1 MANGSCLCGTVKF
14 SVSDDA
20 SNMSH
25 CHCSMCRKIHGSLF
39 ATYYDSSELTITSGQ
54 QAIETYESSPG
65 FIRSFCN
72 QCGSTLP
79 ETSNQG
85 DGKVYV
91 PAGLMDDDPGIRPEA
106 HIFAESKASCYT
118 ISDTLPQHEHYGDN
132 DLSRVV
138 DVPEPTEKEGFVT
151 GGCQCG
157 AVNFEYEGAPG
168 MMMNCHCSR
177 CRKVKGAAHATNAFV
192 SGDKLSFT
200 SGEDNITNYAHEGA
214 KVFGNA
220 FCKTCGSS
228 VPRAR
233 ADGSMYNVPVG
244 SLNQAPGVEAKGH
257 IFIGSKAPW
266 FEVTEDKPQWDEMP
280 T

>member
-1 MANGSCLCGTVKF
+1 MAKGSCLCGTVQF
-14 SVSDDA
+14 TVSDEA
-20 SNMSH
+20 SRMRH
-25 CHCSMCRKIHGSLF
+25 CHCSMCRKTHGALF
-39 ATYYDSSELTITSGQ
+39 ATYFESSDLTITAGSDS
-54 QAIETYESSPG
+54 IEYYESSPG
-65 FIRSFCN
+65 FKRAFCSS
-72 QCGSTLP
+72 CGSTLP
-79 ETSNQG
+79 EQSAA
-85 DGKVYV
+85 DGTVAV

-106 HIFAESKASCYT
+106 HIFTESKASGYDIC
-118 ISDTLPQHEHYGDN
+118 DGLPEHEHYGDG
-132 DLSRVV
+132 DASRVI
-138 DVPEPTEKEGFVT
+138 DVPAPETKDGVVT

-157 AVNFEYEGAPG
+157 AVTFEYTDAPK

-192 SGDKLSFT
+192 AGDALT
-200 SGEDNITNYAHEGA
+200 WTGGEDNVQDYKHADA

-233 ADGSMYNVPVG
+233 ADGSMYNVPAG
-244 SLNQAPGVEAKGH
+244 SLNQAPGVDAKGH

-266 FEVTEDKPQWDEMP
+266 FEVHEDKPQWDEMP